1 LIRDA
6 IAGRLHRQAL
16 SLDLAFF
23 ESPEYHDRLEQSRN
37 EAGSRSRS
45 LLQSAGSLL
54 QNGITLL
61 AMAAL
66 LMTYGIWLP
75 IVLLISTLPA
85 FYVVMHFNRRYHRWW
100 QAHTPDRR
108 RADYYDLLLT
118 HSATAPE
125 MRAFGLGPHFES
137 AYQLLRERLRR
148 EHLQQL
154 RDQSLGHMAAG
165 LLALLVAAV
174 AVSWMGW
181 QALLGRFTL
190 GDVALFY
197 QAFSRGQNLMRAL
210 LGSIGQ
216 IYKDTLFVGN
226 LFAFLELQP
235 KVVDP
240 PRPVPPPY
248 AIREGIRLR
257 NVTFRYPG
265 SETPALSNFNLTIP
279 AGQVVAIVGPN
290 GAGKTTLTKLLCR
303 FYDPDAG
310 SVELDGVDLREFS
323 LSELRNMITVL
334 FQFPMP
340 YQLSAAQNIALGDIN
355 REPTTAALE
364 AAARSAGAH
373 DRIARLPQGYTNQLG
388 RWFSDGAELSG
399 GEWQR
404 IATARAFFRQ
414 APIILLDE
422 PTSAMDS
429 WAEADWF
436 ERLRN
441 LASGRTSLIIP
452 NDIGDTASFH
462 A

>member
-1 LIRDA
+1 
-6 IAGRLHRQAL
+6 
-16 SLDLAFF
+16 
-23 ESPEYHDRLEQSRN
+23 
-37 EAGSRSRS
+37 
-45 LLQSAGSLL
+45 
-54 QNGITLL
+54 
-61 AMAAL
+61 
-66 LMTYGIWLP
+66 
-75 IVLLISTLPA
+75 
-85 FYVVMHFNRRYHRWW
+85 
-100 QAHTPDRR
+100 
-108 RADYYDLLLT
+108 
-118 HSATAPE
+118 
-125 MRAFGLGPHFES
+125 
-137 AYQLLRERLRR
+137 
-148 EHLQQL
+148 
-154 RDQSLGHMAAG
+154 
-165 LLALLVAAV
+165 
-174 AVSWMGW
+174 
-181 QALLGRFTL
+181 
-190 GDVALFY
+190 
-197 QAFSRGQNLMRAL
+197 
-210 LGSIGQ
+210 
-216 IYKDTLFVGN
+216 
-226 LFAFLELQP
+226 
-235 KVVDP
+235 
-240 PRPVPPPY
+240 
-248 AIREGIRLR
+248 
-257 NVTFRYPG
+257 
-265 SETPALSNFNLTIP
+265 
-279 AGQVVAIVGPN
+279 VVAIVGPN

-441 LASGRTSLIIP
+441 LASGRTSLIITHRFTIAMRADVIHVMDQGRIVESGSHQELLALDGLYAQSWS
-452 NDIGDTASFH
+452 NQIHASDTSAMH
-462 A
+462 ADVPIANQQRILHG